1 MSDALN
7 QRKSLPPD
15 LDMLLK
21 QYPRKEWAR
30 HENLGGMAKFWLQRH
45 DMFRALG
52 GELRKGT
59 GRFQDGGRD
68 PQEFWRWFAP
78 RASTF
83 LNELHGHHHIE
94 DEHYFPVFRRAEKRL
109 VRGFD
114 ILDMDH
120 ITLDQEIK
128 GLADDANA
136 FQRALSKR
144 GDVRPAADRLHKRL
158 EGMQTGVLRHL
169 SDEED
174 LIIPVILDQG
184 ERKLG
189 IR

>member
-1 MSDALN
+1 MSEALHE
-7 QRKSLPPD
+7 RKGLPTD
-15 LDMLLK
+15 LEILLRD
-21 QYPRKEWAR
+21 YPRKDWAR
-30 HENLGGMAKFWLQRH
+30 HRNLGAMARFWLQRH

-52 GELRKGT
+52 ADLRKGAAS
-59 GRFQDGGRD
+59 FQNGKQD
-68 PQEFWRWFAP
+68 PQAFWRFFAP
-78 RASTF
+78 RAGTF

-114 ILDMDH
+114 ILDLDH
-120 ITLDQEIK
+120 VTLDREIHD
-128 GLADDANA
+128 LADAANA
-136 FQRALSKR
+136 FQRALQKK
-144 GDVRPAADRLHKRL
+144 GDVRPAADRIHRQL
-158 EGMQTGVLRHL
+158 EAMQSGVLRHL

-189 IR
+189 IH